1 MEMVNLKING
11 MPVSVPKGYTI
22 LEAAKEIG
30 IKIPTLCFLKEINEI
45 GACRICVVEVK
56 GARSLVASCVY
67 PVNEGMEVFTN
78 TNKVRESRKTTIEL
92 ILSNHNRN
100 CLSCVRSGSC
110 ELQTLSYEYGVEDAG
125 RFDGFNPTFKKDVSS
140 EHLVRDPEKCI
151 LCRRCVAACENQK
164 VAVIGANDRGFDT
177 NIGCA
182 FNKDLGDVACIS
194 CGQCIVNCPTG
205 ALTEKDCTNEVFN
218 ALNDPTKHV
227 VVHTAPAIRATLGEC
242 FDMPIGTNVKGKM
255 VAALRRLGFDQV
267 FDTDFGADLTIMEEA
282 NEFLDRVNNG
292 GVLPM
297 ITSCSPGW
305 IKFCEHYYPDLLPH
319 LSTCKSP
326 QQMTGAII
334 KSWYAEKNNINP
346 KDIVVV
352 SIMPCT
358 AKKFEIGREDQD
370 GAGLPDT
377 DYVLTTRELSRM
389 IKRSHIDFVNLPD
402 EDFDPTLGVST
413 GAGAIF
419 GATGGVMEAALRTAA
434 DTLTGQDIENV
445 DYTEVRGTED
455 IKEATYKINGM
466 DIKVAVTSGLK
477 NASILLDKIRNGES
491 DYQFIEVMCCP
502 GGCVNGGGQPIQ
514 PASVR
519 NFTDLKALR
528 SKALYDEDRNLPLR
542 KSHESPIIKT
552 VYNEYLE
559 KPGSHLSHKLLHTS
573 YVERF
578 KFYKEENKNIK

>member
-1 MEMVNLKING
+1 
-11 MPVSVPKGYTI
+11 
-22 LEAAKEIG
+22 
-30 IKIPTLCFLKEINEI
+30 
-45 GACRICVVEVK
+45 
-56 GARSLVASCVY
+56 
-67 PVNEGMEVFTN
+67 
-78 TNKVRESRKTTIEL
+78 
-92 ILSNHNRN
+92 
-100 CLSCVRSGSC
+100 
-110 ELQTLSYEYGVEDAG
+110 
-125 RFDGFNPTFKKDVSS
+125 
-140 EHLVRDPEKCI
+140 
-151 LCRRCVAACENQK
+151 
-164 VAVIGANDRGFDT
+164 
-177 NIGCA
+177 
-182 FNKDLGDVACIS
+182 
-194 CGQCIVNCPTG
+194 
-205 ALTEKDCTNEVFN
+205 
-218 ALNDPTKHV
+218 
-227 VVHTAPAIRATLGEC
+227 
-242 FDMPIGTNVKGKM
+242 
-255 VAALRRLGFDQV
+255 
-267 FDTDFGADLTIMEEA
+267 
-282 NEFLDRVNNG
+282 
-292 GVLPM
+292 M

-358 AKKFEIGREDQD
+358 AKKFEIGRKDQD

-542 KSHESPIIKT
+542 KSHESPIIKMA
-552 VYNEYLE
+552 YNEYLE